1 LYHRQRSELKAIW
14 EMNSQ
19 CRIIILLPAL
29 ILCDCKRDSPTTIES
44 QPLESPTLVLQDTS
58 HTGGYIVRWTRTTGA
73 TSYELQED
81 ETSLFSSPSAAYS
94 GSDTSIAISKFHVA
108 TFYYRIRA
116 VNGTVTSGWSATRA
130 IAVVQPI
137 VASIVV
143 FPSPLNFGY
152 AAVDSSKVLP
162 LLIENNGIVQLTI
175 SFSLTG
181 FGVFSL
187 VDSSAFSLS
196 PGTFRIANVRFF
208 PTSADTFRGVL
219 SILSPSLA
227 TLNVSLLGTSM
238 QTSGQPDTI
247 LVLGV
252 SLDTLTI
259 YGGPGPTTAIV
270 GFEVR
275 DSLNRPLDLA
285 HQHTVQFVLTGPP
298 TNGGAY
304 VSPQSVLTNG
314 DGRVFTTVNSGIS
327 SGILE
332 CVARI
337 VRTSDGRILLSR
349 SAIIYV
355 Q

>member
-1 LYHRQRSELKAIW
+1 
-14 EMNSQ
+14 MNSQ
-19 CRIIILLPAL
+19 YRILILLPAL
-29 ILCDCKRDSPTTIES
+29 IVCGCKNDSPTTIES
-44 QPLESPTLVLQDTS
+44 QPLESPTLFLQDTS
-58 HTGGYIVRWTRTTGA
+58 NTGGYIVRWTRTTGA

-81 ETSLFSSPSAAYS
+81 ETSLFSSPSAAYT
-94 GSDTSIAISKFHVA
+94 GSDTSVAISKLHGA

-116 VNGTVTSGWSATRA
+116 VNGTVTSGWSTTRA

-137 VASIVV
+137 LASIVV
-143 FPSPLNFGY
+143 FPGRLNFGY
-152 AAVDSSKVLP
+152 TAVDSSRVLP
-162 LLIENNGIVQLTI
+162 LRIENDGVVQLTI
-175 SFSLTG
+175 SFSLAG
-181 FGVFSL
+181 SGVFAL
-187 VDSSAFSLS
+187 MDSSGFSLS
-196 PGTFRIANVRFF
+196 PGTFRVTSVKFS
-208 PTSADTFRGVL
+208 PTSPDTFSGVL
-219 SILSPSLA
+219 TILCPSLA
-227 TLNVSLLGTSM
+227 SLNVSLLGTSM

-252 SLDTLTI
+252 SPDTLTI

-304 VSPQSVLTNG
+304 VSPQNVLTNG

-332 CVARI
+332 CVARL